1 MREEFLD
8 LLVQV
13 ALVGVYGAGALL
25 VAAIGIAIE
34 YYSYLYIVAGD
45 YPLAAW
51 LAAIGA
57 IALLFS
63 YLIVTDKLRGQVQ
76 AG

>member
-13 ALVGVYGAGALL
+13 ALIGVYGAGALL

-51 LAAIGA
+51 LGAIGA

-76 AG
+76 VG